1 MRKNEEILA
10 AKKGATHKEMIDA
23 TYPKVGE
30 TKEKEEAENMSTL
43 KLNTFADLLRSGA
56 SKIKKK
62 ALMESLL
69 HVNTFF

>member
-1 MRKNEEILA
+1 M
-10 AKKGATHKEMIDA
+10 KKYWGLRREKITHKEMIDT

-56 SKIKKK
+56 SKIKK
-62 ALMESLL
+62 
-69 HVNTFF
+69 